1 MTLGRW
7 SVFVGASQSKLVDLI
22 VRNTL
27 NVTLVAGVVCL
38 LAAGGPVL
46 LIIGAGLSA
55 IGFLLTA
62 WLMQREVRRKNGL
75 LNVYVG
81 AKLLLLIAAG
91 AGYQARRPD
100 DLGWI
105 WASVGLGVL
114 GILSEPT
121 VRLLRSKAVPVAVQL
136 PGVPVVPKPP
146 VSTRRV
152 AQMPLAQAAA
162 AGVLAAIGLPG
173 WLLLVLV
180 GLSLGPMLLL
190 IRHAVRSNVICTR
203 QAALV
208 AGALEEYQPLFAV
221 YYGSSVG
228 ATYQLGMW
236 LPYLNRLNLRYVVIS
251 RVAHNLPEIA
261 RLTSAPIVMP
271 KSAGDVGTLKD
282 MVTSSL
288 KAAFYV
294 QGSSTNLQFQ
304 RFQQITH
311 VWLNHGD
318 SDKRANFSAAHAT
331 FNKVFVA
338 GHQGVARYAKHG
350 VRMSRSQMVV
360 VGRPQIERIKPR
372 EAALA
377 PGAPRTVLYAP
388 TWQGGKPT
396 TNYSSL
402 ALGVEIVSALLER
415 PATVIFRP
423 HPFTYRD
430 PRQTRLAREIQT
442 LLKQDRERTGREH
455 VWGKQAEKTWD
466 IPDCFNNTDALI
478 TDVSSVASD
487 FLATDKPLA
496 MVAIQQSGEA
506 FPDEIPMARVAYV
519 IEKDLSTLNEAV
531 DSLFGDDPLE
541 EKRRAYRVYCLGE
554 RVGEHAADGF
564 LEAAR
569 CVIEGRR
576 PVKASRTRR
585 SAEPVLQTSPE
596 PVDERT

>member
-1 MTLGRW
+1 MTLARW

-22 VRNTL
+22 VRNGL
-27 NVTLVAGVVCL
+27 NVSLVAGAVCL
-38 LAAGGPVL
+38 LVAGGPVL
-46 LIIGAGLSA
+46 LIIGAALSLV
-55 IGFLLTA
+55 GWLLTA
-62 WLMQREVRRKNGL
+62 WLLQREIRRKNGL
-75 LNVYVG
+75 LNIYVG

-100 DLGWI
+100 DLAWI
-105 WASVGLGVL
+105 WASIGLGML

-121 VRLLRSKAVPVAVQL
+121 VRLLLSKAIPVAVNL
-136 PGVPVVPKPP
+136 PGTPVVPKPP
-146 VSTRRV
+146 VRNRQV
-152 AQMPLAQAAA
+152 ARIPLAQAAA
-162 AGVLAAIGLPG
+162 AGVLAVLALPG
-173 WLLLVLV
+173 WVLLVLIA
-180 GLSLGPMLLL
+180 LSLVPMLLL
-190 IRHAVRSNVICTR
+190 VRHAVRANVICTR
-203 QAALV
+203 QAKLV
-208 AGALEEYQPLFAV
+208 RDALEKYQPAFAV

-236 LPYLNRLNLRYVVIS
+236 LPYLDRLNLPYIVIS
-251 RVAHNLPEIA
+251 RVAHNLPEIR

-271 KSAGDVGTLKD
+271 KSAGEVGTLQD
-282 MVTSSL
+282 MAASSL

-304 RFQQITH
+304 RFRQITH

-318 SDKRANFSAAHAT
+318 SDKRANYSPAHAT
-331 FNKVFVA
+331 FDKVFVA
-338 GHQGVARYAKHG
+338 GQQGVERYAKHG
-350 VRMSRSQMVV
+350 VRIAPSKMVI

-372 EAALA
+372 EQALP

-402 ALGVEIVSALLER
+402 PLGAKIVAALLER

-430 PRQTRLAREIQT
+430 PRQTRLARAIQAM
-442 LLKQDRERTGREH
+442 LKEDRERTGRKH
-455 VWGKQAEKTWD
+455 VWGHQAEKAWD
-466 IPDCFNNTDALI
+466 IPDCFNNSDALI

-487 FLATDKPLA
+487 FLVTGKPLA

-506 FPDEIPMARVAYV
+506 FPAEIPMARVAYV
-519 IEKDLSTLNEAV
+519 IEKDLSTLDWAI

-554 RVGEHAADGF
+554 RIGEHAAEGF

-576 PVKASRTRR
+576 PPKEATNHRRGTRR
-585 SAEPVLQTSPE
+585 ARAASPIE
-596 PVDERT
+596 S

>member
-7 SVFVGASQSKLVDLI
+7 SVFVGASQSKLADLI
-22 VRNTL
+22 VRNAL
-27 NVTLVAGVVCL
+27 NVVLVAGVVCL
-38 LAAGGPVL
+38 LAANGPVM
-46 LIIGAGLSA
+46 LIIGAAFSVIGLVV
-55 IGFLLTA
+55 TA
-62 WLMQREVRRKNGL
+62 WLLQREVRRKNGL
-75 LNVYVG
+75 LNIYVG

-91 AGYQARRPD
+91 AGFQARRPD

-146 VSTRRV
+146 VPTRRV
-152 AQMPLAQAAA
+152 AEMPLAQAAA

-180 GLSLGPMLLL
+180 GLSLVPMLLL

-203 QAALV
+203 QAARV
-208 AGALEEYQPLFAV
+208 AGALEKYQPLFAV

-228 ATYQLGMW
+228 ASYQLGMW
-236 LPYLNRLNLRYVVIS
+236 LPYLDRLNLPYVVIS
-251 RVAHNLPEIA
+251 RVPHNLPEIR

-271 KSAGDVGTLKD
+271 KSAGEAGTLPD

-304 RFQQITH
+304 RFRQITH

-338 GHQGVARYAKHG
+338 GQQGVERYAKHG
-350 VRMSRSQMVV
+350 VRISRSQMVI

-372 EAALA
+372 EAALP
-377 PGAPRTVLYAP
+377 PGVPRTVLYAP

-402 ALGVEIVSALLER
+402 GLGAKIVAALLER

-430 PRQTRLAREIQT
+430 PRQARLARAIQA
-442 LLKQDRERTGREH
+442 LLKEDRERTGRQH

-496 MVAIQQSGEA
+496 MVAIQQSGAA
-506 FPDEIPMARVAYV
+506 FAEEIPMARVAYV
-519 IEKDLSTLNEAV
+519 IEKDLSTLEFAV
-531 DSLFGDDPLE
+531 DSLFGEDPLV

-554 RVGEHAADGF
+554 WVGEQAAEGF

-576 PVKASRTRR
+576 PVK
-585 SAEPVLQTSPE
+585 TSTSDRAWE
-596 PVDERT
+596 TAD

>member
-27 NVTLVAGVVCL
+27 NVTLVAGIVCL
-38 LAAGGPVL
+38 LAADGPVL
-46 LIIGAGLSA
+46 LIIGAALSVIGL
-55 IGFLLTA
+55 LLTT
-62 WLMQREVRRKNGL
+62 WLLQREVRRKNGL
-75 LNVYVG
+75 LNIYVG

-105 WASVGLGVL
+105 WASIGLGVL

-121 VRLLRSKAVPVAVQL
+121 VRLLRSKAIPVAIQL

-152 AQMPLAQAAA
+152 AQIPLAQVAV

-173 WLLLVLV
+173 WVLLVLV
-180 GLSLGPMLLL
+180 GLSLVPMLLL

-208 AGALEEYQPLFAV
+208 AGALEKYQPTFAV

-236 LPYLNRLNLRYVVIS
+236 LPYLDRLNLRYVVIS

-271 KSAGDVGTLKD
+271 KSAGEVGTLTD

-338 GHQGVARYAKHG
+338 GQQGVERYAKHG

-372 EAALA
+372 EAALP

-402 ALGVEIVSALLER
+402 GLGAKIVSALLER

-430 PRQTRLAREIQT
+430 PRQTRLAREIQA

-466 IPDCFNNTDALI
+466 IPDCFNT
-478 TDVSSVASD
+478 
-487 FLATDKPLA
+487 P
-496 MVAIQQSGEA
+496 
-506 FPDEIPMARVAYV
+506 
-519 IEKDLSTLNEAV
+519 
-531 DSLFGDDPLE
+531 
-541 EKRRAYRVYCLGE
+541 
-554 RVGEHAADGF
+554 
-564 LEAAR
+564 
-569 CVIEGRR
+569 
-576 PVKASRTRR
+576 TR
-585 SAEPVLQTSPE
+585 
-596 PVDERT
+596 

>member
-7 SVFVGASQSKLVDLI
+7 SVFVGASQSKLVDLLL
-22 VRNTL
+22 RNAL

-38 LAAGGPVL
+38 LAADGLLL
-46 LIIGAGLSA
+46 LIIGAALSV
-55 IGFLLTA
+55 IGWLLTA
-62 WLMQREVRRKNGL
+62 WLLQREVRRRKGL
-75 LNVYVG
+75 LNIYVG

-91 AGYQARRPD
+91 AAYQARRPD
-100 DLGWI
+100 DLIWI
-105 WASVGLGVL
+105 WVSVGIGLL

-121 VRLLRSKAVPVAVQL
+121 VRLLLSKAVPVAVQL

-146 VSTRRV
+146 VPNRRV
-152 AQMPLAQAAA
+152 AEIPLAQAAA

-173 WLLLVLV
+173 WVLLVMM
-180 GLSLGPMLLL
+180 GLSLVPMLLL

-208 AGALEEYQPLFAV
+208 ADALEAYQPVFTV

-236 LPYLNRLNLRYVVIS
+236 LPYLDRLNLRYFVIS
-251 RVAHNLPEIA
+251 RVAQNLSEIR
-261 RLTSAPIVMP
+261 RLTSAPIVLP
-271 KSAGDVGTLKD
+271 KSAGEVGILPD
-282 MVTSSL
+282 MVPSSL

-304 RFQQITH
+304 RFRQITH

-318 SDKRANFSAAHAT
+318 SDKRANFSAVHAT
-331 FNKVFVA
+331 FDKVFVA
-338 GHQGVARYAKHG
+338 GQQGAERYAKHG
-350 VRMSRSQMVV
+350 VRISRSQMVV
-360 VGRPQIERIKPR
+360 VGRPQIERIKQR
-372 EAALA
+372 ETALP

-402 ALGVEIVSALLER
+402 FLGAKIIAALLER

-430 PRQTRLAREIQT
+430 PRQTRLAREIQA
-442 LLKQDRERTGREH
+442 LLREDRERTGRQH

-466 IPDCFNNTDALI
+466 IPDCFNHTDALI

-487 FLATDKPLA
+487 FLATGKPLA

-506 FPDEIPMARVAYV
+506 FPEEIPMARVAYV
-519 IEKDLSTLNEAV
+519 IEKDLSTL
-531 DSLFGDDPLE
+531 G
-541 EKRRAYRVYCLGE
+541 
-554 RVGEHAADGF
+554 
-564 LEAAR
+564 
-569 CVIEGRR
+569 
-576 PVKASRTRR
+576 
-585 SAEPVLQTSPE
+585 
-596 PVDERT
+596 